1 MKLIS
6 NVKKSIMTVLNSFE
20 PLTQRQTIGTGVKS
34 FQLVST
40 VYNLNRQCFS
50 SMDMMGN
57 FTFDFIVSN
66 IPGTVQVDYDDVVEH
81 VLSNYSKVFRT
92 NNIGV
97 LSIEFENTSD
107 NHDKTMG
114 DMNTL
119 LFRINITAI
128 EK

>member
-1 MKLIS
+1 
-6 NVKKSIMTVLNSFE
+6 
-20 PLTQRQTIGTGVKS
+20 
-34 FQLVST
+34 
-40 VYNLNRQCFS
+40 
-50 SMDMMGN
+50 MMGD

-66 IPGTVQVDYDDVVEH
+66 IPGTVSVDYDDVVEH
-81 VLSNYSKVFRT
+81 VLSNYSNVFRT